1 MEITADA
8 ARLNAA
14 LGAQTRKTAEANAAH
29 EAAIASNPALM
40 AAARVFYEV
49 AKGAAPLVAGFVGGP
64 GAAAI
69 AGIAVG
75 IVERAEKAAAE
86 PPGA

>member
-29 EAAIASNPALM
+29 EAAIASNPNVM
-40 AAARVFYEV
+40 AAARALYEV
-49 AKGAAPLVAGFVGGP
+49 AKGAAPMIAGMVGGP

-75 IVERAEKAAAE
+75 LVERAEKAAAG
-86 PPGA
+86 PGA